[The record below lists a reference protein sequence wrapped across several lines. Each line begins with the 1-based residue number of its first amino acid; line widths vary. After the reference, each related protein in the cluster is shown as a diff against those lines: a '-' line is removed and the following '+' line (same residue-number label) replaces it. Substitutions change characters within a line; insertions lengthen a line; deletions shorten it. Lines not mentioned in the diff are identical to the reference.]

1 MNIPSKVLEKAV
13 EEISNLP
20 GIGKRTAL
28 RMALFMLRNPKSQTE
43 KLSLALSSLVQEIR
57 YCQNCHNF
65 SDHDLCETC
74 ENAFRKDEIIC
85 VVEDVRDVMAIE
97 ASQHFNGKY
106 HVLGGKISPIE
117 GISPQDLNIDS
128 LVKRVEKGNILEII
142 FALSATIEG
151 DTTMYYIY
159 KKLQG
164 QNITFTTIARG
175 IGVGDELEY
184 TDVNTI
190 ARSLDN
196 RIEYHTTAKF

>member
-1 MNIPSKVLEKAV
+1 MKIPSKVLEKAV
-13 EEISNLP
+13 EEIANLP

-28 RMALFMLRNPKSQTE
+28 RMALFMLQNPKSQTE
-43 KLSLALSSLVQEIR
+43 NLAQALSNLVNEIQ
-57 YCQNCHNF
+57 YCEQCHNF
-65 SDHDLCETC
+65 SDEAICEIC
-74 ENAFRKDEIIC
+74 SNDFRKDETIC

-117 GISPQDLNIDS
+117 GIGPQDLNIDS
-128 LVKRVEKGNILEII
+128 LIKRVEKGDIEEVI

-151 DTTMYYIY
+151 DTTIFYLF
-159 KKLQG
+159 KKLNQYPLK
-164 QNITFTTIARG
+164 FTTIARG

-184 TDVNTI
+184 TDVHTI

-196 RIEYHTTAKF
+196 RIEYKTAGSF